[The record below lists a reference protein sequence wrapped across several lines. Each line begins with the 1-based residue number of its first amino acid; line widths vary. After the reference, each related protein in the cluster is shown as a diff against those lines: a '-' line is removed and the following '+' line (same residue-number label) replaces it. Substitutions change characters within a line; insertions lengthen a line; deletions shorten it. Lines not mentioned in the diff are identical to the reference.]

1 MNKYEYE
8 GDDLTAQ
15 QRRWINQ
22 EKFGTVQDERV
33 ILVQATSAGYKSG
46 NFAKITINEQAIM
59 VENNI
64 HNHDRGL
71 HIVLIHPYTGG
82 VSLAQV
88 FDTYKSSETFDRF
101 IKEFIPVGFIV
112 VAACKDECVTNL
124 SYEARKWF
132 ADMGS
137 DDIWH
142 ISYR

>member
-71 HIVLIHPYTGG
+71 HIVVINPLDGEIEH
-82 VSLAQV
+82 
-88 FDTYKSSETFDRF
+88 K
-101 IKEFIPVGFIV
+101 
-112 VAACKDECVTNL
+112 
-124 SYEARKWF
+124 
-132 ADMGS
+132 
-137 DDIWH
+137 
-142 ISYR
+142 